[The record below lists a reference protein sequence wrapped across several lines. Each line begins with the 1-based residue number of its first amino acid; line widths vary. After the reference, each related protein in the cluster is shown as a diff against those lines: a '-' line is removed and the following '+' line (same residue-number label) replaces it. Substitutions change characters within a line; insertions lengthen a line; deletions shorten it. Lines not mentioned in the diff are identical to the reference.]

1 MIFLILFSF
10 SCSIS
15 VRESML
21 LDQSFAPNK
30 AMEYKP
36 FGSMRET
43 VEPNFI
49 NNIHNLL
56 PSNDDLYDIDHFLGL
71 SAHGNNTNDIP
82 CTSPERELKVDGSKI
97 NTMVQVNKEK
107 ACEDFSVSPFQR
119 TRMVFEVIFLFLFLF
134 SYNDPHITLPEGD
147 LRYWYGLSTYL

>member
-1 MIFLILFSF
+1 
-10 SCSIS
+10 
-15 VRESML
+15 ML

-71 SAHGNNTNDIP
+71 SAHGNSTNDVP
-82 CTSPERELKVDGSKI
+82 CTSPERELKIDGSKI

-107 ACEDFSVSPFQR
+107 ACENFSVSPFQR
-119 TRMVFEVIFLFLFLF
+119 KGWFL
-134 SYNDPHITLPEGD
+134 
-147 LRYWYGLSTYL
+147 R